1 MPSGAKKRKAL
12 KKKKKKEQ
20 EAIGASPS
28 NKGFD
33 GHGNDEHGSLSSPG
47 SQGYGELCTRDPSP
61 SPLSS
66 LMSHNESYV
75 TIKWNALFDLH
86 GNINGAYDLCIL
98 S

>member
-33 GHGNDEHGSLSSPG
+33 GHGTDFFFETLRIHITL
-47 SQGYGELCTRDPSP
+47 ELLVVHTR
-61 SPLSS
+61 
-66 LMSHNESYV
+66 
-75 TIKWNALFDLH
+75 IKCYTLVLVCKNLF
-86 GNINGAYDLCIL
+86 
-98 S
+98 

>member
-1 MPSGAKKRKAL
+1 MPSGAKKRKTL

-66 LMSHNESYV
+66 LRKDSSANESHV
-75 TIKWNALFDLH
+75 TVKWNALFDLH
-86 GNINGAYDLCIL
+86 GNIMVCL
-98 S
+98 